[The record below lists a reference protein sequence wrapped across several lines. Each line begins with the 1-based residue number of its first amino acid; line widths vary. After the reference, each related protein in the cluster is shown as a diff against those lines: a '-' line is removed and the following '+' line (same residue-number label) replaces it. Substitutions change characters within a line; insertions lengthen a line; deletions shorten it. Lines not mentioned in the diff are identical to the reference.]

1 MSSVPATDDPR
12 WIAFN
17 KDGLTC
23 SCGERHVGL
32 FPINIGYPINYPGSK
47 TYEDN
52 AALTLD
58 RDFLS
63 WDYNVWGFDHFA
75 MRMRL
80 PLQIAGA
87 PPWAFMF
94 TIWGALGIDTFKSWI
109 EARKTGRIEPG
120 MKAKALIANQ
130 LAGFKDTTLN
140 LKGTA
145 FLDPDNGPPILLIHG
160 PQPDTRSNHP
170 LISEQRNGISIDRM
184 FDLFTAYGHD
194 MRGAL

>member
-1 MSSVPATDDPR
+1 MSSIPAIEDPR

-32 FPINIGYPINYPGSK
+32 FPINIAYPINYPGSK

-52 AALTLD
+52 AALSLD

-63 WDYNVWGFDHFA
+63 WDYNVWLPDHYA

-94 TIWGALGIDTFKSWI
+94 TLWGALGVESFKAYV
-109 EARKTGRIEPG
+109 EARKSGNIQPG
-120 MKAKALIANQ
+120 TKARALIANQ
-130 LAGFKDTTLN
+130 LAGFKDITLN
-140 LKGTA
+140 LQGTA

-160 PQPDTRSNHP
+160 PQPDTRSIHP

-184 FDLFTAYGHD
+184 FELFAAYDHD
-194 MRGAL
+194 MRGAM